1 MAIGLDSFST
11 TWYGKLTHHVS
22 RLADFFPAIFFF
34 GGFLWD
40 ALTIGRNVTAA
51 DLYTFTA
58 YLLLAALILYTISRP
73 SYILAD
79 SLRRIEK
86 LPAWLPNWLKTG
98 IIQLYKR
105 LHYPNLPY
113 FLLQFI
119 FGNLLSALFIFYFIS
134 ANHWLAWLMA
144 LVLGALLVANEYLE
158 DEYQQFTLSWA
169 LFGFCAMLLLN
180 FVLPFL
186 MGSIHAVWFY
196 LSTLIGTGLTYWLY
210 KKTPQHLG
218 NIAPVWVIAALLM
231 LAYSVDMIPPVP
243 LVKREVAVG
252 YALNRVGGHYQL
264 SQQAA
269 PWWVF
274 WRSTS
279 NNLHVSAGQRVY
291 CFSSVFA
298 PSGLT
303 TKLYHRWQYH
313 DAHKGW
319 QTVSRAGFTMSG
331 GRSDG
336 FRGYTYKQG
345 LQAGDWQ
352 VSVETENE
360 KTIAVIPF
368 VVEYNQENAS
378 INYTLH

>member
-1 MAIGLDSFST
+1 MR
-11 TWYGKLTHHVS
+11 
-22 RLADFFPAIFFF
+22 RLADFFPVIFFF

-40 ALTIGRNVTAA
+40 ALTIGRNVATS
-51 DLYTFTA
+51 DLYTFTG

-79 SLRRIEK
+79 TLRQIEK
-86 LPAWLPNWLKTG
+86 LPAWLPNWLNTG
-98 IIQLYKR
+98 IVQLYKR

-119 FGNLLSALFIFYFIS
+119 FGNLLSALFIFYFKS

-169 LFGFCAMLLLN
+169 LFGFCAMLLFN

-186 MGSIHAVWFY
+186 VGSIHAVWFY

-218 NIAPVWVIAALLM
+218 NIAPVWVISALLM

-243 LVKREVAVG
+243 LVKRDVAVG
-252 YALNRVGGHYQL
+252 YALNKIDGNYYL
-264 SQQAA
+264 SQQ
-269 PWWVF
+269 PSNWWVF
-274 WRSTS
+274 WRE
-279 NNLHVSAGQRVY
+279 VSSELNVEPGQRVY

-298 PSGLT
+298 PKDLKT
-303 TKLYHRWQYH
+303 RLFHVWQYH
-313 DAHKGW
+313 DKNKGW
-319 QTVSRAGFTMSG
+319 QTKSRVGFTLSG

-336 FRGYTYKQG
+336 FRGYTYKSD
-345 LQAGDWQ
+345 LQAGDWK
-352 VSVETENE
+352 VMVETENG
-360 KTIAVIPF
+360 KTVAIQKFSVK
-368 VVEYNQENAS
+368 VQS
-378 INYTLH
+378 STLTPIVMVY